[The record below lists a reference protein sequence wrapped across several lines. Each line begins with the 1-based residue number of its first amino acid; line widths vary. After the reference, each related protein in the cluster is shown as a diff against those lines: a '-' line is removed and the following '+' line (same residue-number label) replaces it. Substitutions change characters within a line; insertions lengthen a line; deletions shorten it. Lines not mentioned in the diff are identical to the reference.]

1 MSTLLLLVI
10 YVAFIGLGIP
20 DSLFG
25 TAWPAIHEEL
35 NVMVSLA
42 GCVSVLISGGTIV
55 SSLLSSK
62 LIGRF
67 GTGRVTAVSTSL
79 TAAALL
85 GFSLSENLLQIMFV
99 AVLLGLG
106 AGAVDTALNYYV
118 ALYYKAKHMN
128 FLHCFYGIGVSLS
141 PYLMSYAL
149 SGNTAAGWADWRS
162 GYRMVFWIQL
172 VIALI
177 TIFALPLWNRAG
189 HEAPVSRE
197 FGKPDA
203 SGKACRALGDSD
215 RLPVRESAGRIR
227 VWKIP
232 GVRVVWLVF
241 IGSCALEYT
250 CGSWGSTFLVQ
261 VKEMSAGAAAEI
273 VTLYYAGMA
282 AGRFLSGLLPAKLSG
297 WRLIRIGQ
305 GIILIALL
313 LLILPLPDAA
323 VGIGMFCVG
332 LGNGPIFPNLLH
344 LTPVH
349 FGKERSGEV
358 MGTQMAASYLGIMLM
373 PPVFGLLAQNI
384 GAELFPY
391 YLLALLALMTI
402 AGLWMS
408 SLTRCSSGTVS

>member
-10 YVAFIGLGIP
+10 YAAFIGLGIP

-85 GFSLSENLLQIMFV
+85 GFSLSENLPQIML
-99 AVLLGLG
+99 AAIPLGLG
-106 AGAVDTALNYYV
+106 AGAVDTALNHYV

-162 GYRMVFWIQL
+162 GYRMVFQIQL

-177 TIFALPLWNRAG
+177 TILALPLWKRAG
-189 HEAPVSRE
+189 HEAPVS
-197 FGKPDA
+197 GKPGEPDA
-203 SGKACRALGDSD
+203 SGKDCYALRDGS
-215 RLPVRESAGRIR
+215 LPDRESSGRIR

-282 AGRFLSGLLPAKLSG
+282 AGRFLSGLLSAKLSG

-313 LLILPLPDAA
+313 LLILPLPAA
-323 VGIGMFCVG
+323 AAGIGMFCVG

-349 FGKERSGEV
+349 FGKERSGDV

-373 PPVFGLLAQNI
+373 PPIFGLLAQNI

-408 SLTRCSSGTVS
+408 RLTRRSSGTVS

>member
-10 YVAFIGLGIP
+10 YAAFIGLGIP

-85 GFSLSENLLQIMFV
+85 GFSLSENLPQIMLA
-99 AVLLGLG
+99 AVPLGLG
-106 AGAVDTALNYYV
+106 AGAVDTALNHYV

-177 TIFALPLWNRAG
+177 TILALPLWKRAG
-189 HEAPVSRE
+189 HEAP
-197 FGKPDA
+197 A
-203 SGKACRALGDSD
+203 SGKDCSALRDGILPD
-215 RLPVRESAGRIR
+215 RENSGRIR

-282 AGRFLSGLLPAKLSG
+282 AGRFLSGLLSAKLSG

-313 LLILPLPDAA
+313 LLILPL
-323 VGIGMFCVG
+323 FLLSELHCV
-332 LGNGPIFPNLLH
+332 PHSLLH
-344 LTPVH
+344 PVLSL
-349 FGKERSGEV
+349 SGRAIHH
-358 MGTQMAASYLGIMLM
+358 GWLRNPSAAYTYGQYRNRYHL
-373 PPVFGLLAQNI
+373 
-384 GAELFPY
+384 
-391 YLLALLALMTI
+391 
-402 AGLWMS
+402 
-408 SLTRCSSGTVS
+408 